1 MSTADTWYAETL
13 ELGELSQYNAEE
25 NMDLYL
31 DNITDVTSDGQEEI
45 NGAKATKITGVITG
59 DAMEEAIAG
68 SGLTASAQSMGISEE
83 MMADLYDELGDLPV
97 SLWIDA
103 EGYVLKYELDMT
115 EMMQKVMNESMKAMG
130 ASEEDL
136 LVEIEKTAITMVCG
150 DFNEVEEIV
159 IPEAAMR
166 VPMGEHVHAE

>member
-1 MSTADTWYAETL
+1 
-13 ELGELSQYNAEE
+13 
-25 NMDLYL
+25 MDLYL
-31 DNITDVTSDGQEEI
+31 DNITDVTSGGQEEI

-59 DAMEEAIAG
+59 DAMEDAIAG

-83 MMADLYDELGDLPV
+83 MMADLYEVLGDLPV
-97 SLWIDA
+97 GLWIDA
-103 EGYVLKYELDMT
+103 EGYVLKFELDMT